1 MVFEK
6 IQQIIADKLE
16 IDKAQITRD
25 TKFTDDLELDSLDVA
40 ELVMEIEAAF
50 DITIPDEAYMNI
62 TTVGDAVDEIENAKG

>member
-6 IQQIIADKLE
+6 IQQKIADKLE

-25 TKFTDDLELDSLDVA
+25 TKFADDLELDSLDVA

>member
-6 IQQIIADKLE
+6 IQQNVADKLE
-16 IDKAQITRD
+16 IDKAQVTRD

>member
-25 TKFTDDLELDSLDVA
+25 TKFTDDLELNSLDVA

-62 TTVGDAVDEIENAKG
+62 TPVGDAVDEIENAKG

>member
-25 TKFTDDLELDSLDVA
+25 TKFADDLELDSLDVA

>member
-25 TKFTDDLELDSLDVA
+25 TKFADDLELDSLDVA

-50 DITIPDEAYMNI
+50 DITIPDEAYMDI

>member
-25 TKFTDDLELDSLDVA
+25 TKFADDLELDSLDVA

-62 TTVGDAVDEIENAKG
+62 TTVGDAVDEIEDAKG

>member
-25 TKFTDDLELDSLDVA
+25 TKFADELELDSLDVA